1 MFVRSLREEL
11 FDFFSSGRFKFVEF
25 GRWGRWWRIVGREMR
40 SVAGQDSVTEWSLV
54 ILSLKKE
61 PKREGRDG
69 DGDGSDECCL
79 RWRIEFTVVQSWRE
93 FPRAEA
99 MRLE

>member
-1 MFVRSLREEL
+1 MRRERGGAWL
-11 FDFFSSGRFKFVEF
+11 DK
-25 GRWGRWWRIVGREMR
+25 IVSR
-40 SVAGQDSVTEWSLV
+40 SLV

-99 MRLE
+99 MRLEFDGVVVFLD